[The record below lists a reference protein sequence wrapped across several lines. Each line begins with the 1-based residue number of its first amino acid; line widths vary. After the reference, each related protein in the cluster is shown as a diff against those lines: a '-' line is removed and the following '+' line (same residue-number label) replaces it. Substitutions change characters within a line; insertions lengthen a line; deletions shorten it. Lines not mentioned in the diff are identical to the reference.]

1 MLCRYNN
8 EFDKKGVMRN
18 EGSSDNNVGNLL
30 IALFASV
37 LAPLISRLFNIVYG
51 YQNNIWST
59 ENIILVYLSSIT
71 GYILSTKLYLL
82 TKSKMFTK
90 LGWIFGNADT
100 VRYAVWIL
108 PVILSL
114 NTDQLLVNV
123 LLIAL
128 TLGAIIFLSKDLSL
142 IYLDLKTLVIIGM
155 LTIIFILMYSI
166 YPYWKRYILFLVAS
180 FFVAAVWDLIV
191 QVRKKHLNSKG

>member
-1 MLCRYNN
+1 
-8 EFDKKGVMRN
+8 MRN
-18 EGSSDNNVGNLL
+18 EGGSDNNVGNLL

-37 LAPLISRLFNIVYG
+37 LAPLISRLFNTVYG
-51 YQNNIWST
+51 YQNSIWST
-59 ENIILVYLSSIT
+59 ESIILVYLSSIT

-90 LGWIFGNADT
+90 WGWQFGNADT
-100 VRYAVWIL
+100 VRHAVWIL

-128 TLGAIIFLSKDLSL
+128 TLGAIVIVSKDIRL
-142 IYLDLKTLVIIGM
+142 IYLDLKTLIIIGM
-155 LTIIFILMYSI
+155 ITIIIILMYSI
-166 YPYWKRYILFLVAS
+166 YPYWKHYILFLAAS
-180 FFVAAVWDLIV
+180 FLVAAVWDLVV
-191 QVRKKHLNSKG
+191 QVRKGT